1 MDGELQTTSL
11 ARPEVAL
18 TLRSFAMRVVSELAR
33 TTGVGQGSFSPD
45 LADKLI
51 GYARSGDQG
60 TLSELYAELQ
70 QRRVTADEV
79 IDRYLPHA
87 VNVIGQ
93 QWHDEEIDILHAS
106 MACARMQNML
116 REMGRVWA
124 SDRAGRTYGARILL
138 TLPVGEQHTLGVML
152 AAHHLRR
159 RGVSVKVMLL
169 PDVSKLRAMIEHHRF
184 HAVFLSVSN
193 LSSLQS
199 CALMVGELRAVT
211 HGRVPVV
218 IGGGLVSNEI
228 ADIDPRRIKE
238 ITGAD
243 VVTNNIEHALHSC
256 GIQQISV
263 AAE

>member
-1 MDGELQTTSL
+1 MDGEMQTTSL

-33 TTGVGQGSFSPD
+33 ASGGGQASFSPD
-45 LADKLI
+45 LADTLI
-51 GYARSGDQG
+51 SYARSGDQG
-60 TLSELYAELQ
+60 SLSELYAELQ

-79 IDRYLPHA
+79 IDRYLPFA

-106 MACARMQNML
+106 MACVRMQNML
-116 REMGRVWA
+116 REIGRVWT
-124 SDRAGRTYGARILL
+124 SDRAGRAYGARILL

-169 PDVSKLRAMIEHHRF
+169 PDLTKLRDMIEHHRF
-184 HAVFLSVSN
+184 HAVFVSVSN
-193 LSSLQS
+193 LSSLQP
-199 CALMVGELRAVT
+199 CALMVNELRAVT
-211 HGRVPVV
+211 EGRVPVV

-256 GIQQISV
+256 GIQQVSV